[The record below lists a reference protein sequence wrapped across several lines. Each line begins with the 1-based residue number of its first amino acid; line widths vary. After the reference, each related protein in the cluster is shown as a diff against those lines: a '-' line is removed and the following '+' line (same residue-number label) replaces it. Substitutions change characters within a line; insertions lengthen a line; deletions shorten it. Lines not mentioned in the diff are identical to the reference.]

1 MAGGPEHPICHWIA
15 ARSWLWKGPAGPHPP
30 RPALHWRTRRQKLC
44 QKISTW
50 RVSKARLRHQQE
62 ARRMA
67 DDIADLEQQLDDKF
81 QEILDAV
88 ATQLKLGKYDDLS
101 DADQE
106 RVENEA
112 ETAAD
117 RWMDDNEAGPKEPK
131 TPFEK
136 LLADYAALAL
146 KFPDEDDEDED
157 DDEKEDDHKPRK

>member
-1 MAGGPEHPICHWIA
+1 
-15 ARSWLWKGPAGPHPP
+15 
-30 RPALHWRTRRQKLC
+30 
-44 QKISTW
+44 
-50 RVSKARLRHQQE
+50 
-62 ARRMA
+62 MA